1 MQTTGGL
8 IKRLP
13 FLNEGCWILFRFAA
27 GESWIIEVDRTFG
40 WQGLCNKCMYS
51 IFLFPGGRLNGRL
64 CYG

>member
-40 WQGLCNKCMYS
+40 RQGLMQQMHVQY
-51 IFLFPGGRLNGRL
+51 IFVSRWETER
-64 CYG
+64 

>member
-40 WQGLCNKCMYS
+40 WQGLMQEMHVQY
-51 IFLFPGGRLNGRL
+51 IFVSRWETEW
-64 CYG
+64 